1 MKIIEEGDMEIIGES
16 DMKFIEL
23 VAAEFNIEK
32 NSFRAFFSYKNS
44 TKPVFAI
51 VITYYNSAIGTWK
64 SFVSLQEPYKYMVNP
79 TVYTKLYKKLQKFS
93 NEFMRYHKVGTKI
106 DEDVNHVISKSLA
119 FNADW

>member
-1 MKIIEEGDMEIIGES
+1 MEIIEESDMEFLEI
-16 DMKFIEL
+16 

-51 VITYYNSAIGTWK
+51 VITYYNSVIGTWR

-106 DEDVNHVISKSLA
+106 DEDVNHVISKSIA
-119 FNADW
+119 FDAY